1 MNRLLSIIIPT
12 KDRYVY
18 LKECV
23 ETLSRLDQEKV
34 EIVISDNTTDN
45 SEFSNFLNSH
55 FSDRQNIK
63 YLHTTD
69 PLSQTGNSDM
79 ALSLATGEYCCFIGD
94 DDTISKYAIELTEYL
109 KANGIKACVFNM
121 ATYHWPDVVY
131 EGKEQPA
138 LTFDKRPIQ
147 IKELKGEKVLKQVL
161 SEGIQEIGLIPRV
174 YHGIIAKS
182 ILDQIKNITGSYFPG
197 PSPDMANGIASLL
210 LIEKYIYCRFPIVI
224 SGFSFKSAGGM
235 GLRGEHKGKLTGV
248 KQLSPDVE
256 REWSPNI
263 PKLWL
268 GYTIWLE
275 AGIKAIQRMKRDDLL
290 SKVNYHAMYAKSYL
304 RYPEYR
310 DVFQHQNKGMVSY
323 IKFGYE
329 CCRFMVKWSYNKIN
343 YRIRVARG
351 QQFISFDR
359 SITLTDAFN
368 MVNNNNSKYS
378 KL

>member
-1 MNRLLSIIIPT
+1 MSYLLSVIIPT
-12 KDRYVY
+12 KDRYIY

-23 ETLSRLDQEKV
+23 ETLSFLDNEKV
-34 EIVISDNTTDN
+34 EIVISDNTSDN
-45 SEFSNFLNSH
+45 SEFVKFLETKFPNSH
-55 FSDRQNIK
+55 NIK
-63 YLHTTD
+63 YYHSTET
-69 PLSQTGNSDM
+69 LSQTGNSDL
-79 ALSLATGEYCCFIGD
+79 ALSKATGEYCCYIGD
-94 DDTISKYAIELTEYL
+94 DDTLATYAVELTEYL
-109 KANGIKACVFNM
+109 KSNNIKACVFNM

-131 EGKEQPA
+131 EGKEQPS
-138 LTFDKRPIQ
+138 LTFDMRPKRIQ
-147 IKELKGEKVLKQVL
+147 ELKGDKVLKQVL
-161 SEGIQEIGLIPRV
+161 SEGIQEIGFIPRV
-174 YHGIIAKS
+174 YHGIISKA
-182 ILDQIKNITGSYFPG
+182 ILDQIKEITGSYFPG

-210 LIEKYIYCRFPIVI
+210 LIDKYIYCRFPIVI

-256 REWSPNI
+256 KEWTPKI

-275 AGIKAIQRMKRDDLL
+275 AGIKAIQRMKRDDLMPMI
-290 SKVNYHAMYAKSYL
+290 NYHAMYAKSYL

-310 DVFQHQNKGMVSY
+310 DVFLHQNKGIGSY

-329 CCRFMVKWSYNKIN
+329 CCRFMVKWTINKIK

-351 QQFISFDR
+351 LQFISYDR

-368 MVNNNNSKYS
+368 IVNNNNSKN
-378 KL
+378 K